1 MPLSPAHFIL
11 HIIYES
17 QKNGSVMSKKNYI
30 RGCLCYN
37 SQDIKLNLPQNT
49 NKLVIS
55 KKIKSSLYSTNNFKS
70 QYLLWPPLIFSTALT
85 LLGKLS
91 CHFFK

>member
-1 MPLSPAHFIL
+1 MSLSPAHFIL

-17 QKNGSVMSKKNYI
+17 QKNGRVMSKKNYI

-55 KKIKSSLYSTNNFKS
+55 KKNKK
-70 QYLLWPPLIFSTALT
+70 
-85 LLGKLS
+85 
-91 CHFFK
+91 